1 MISKLFY
8 LITTADGV
16 INSKELEMGMRLIQN
31 EGLEEDR
38 FQEELKALE
47 GFPQN
52 EVYQECLQ
60 GLKKADGKK
69 QVHYLAWLALIAN
82 ADGVMEK
89 NEWQL
94 IYQLYHKE
102 LKLNL
107 QEIMDAQRDL
117 VDRIKQLK

>member
-1 MISKLFY
+1 MVSKLFY
-8 LITTADGV
+8 LITTADGI
-16 INSKELEMGMRLIQN
+16 INPKELEMGVRLVQN
-31 EGLEEDR
+31 EGLEEDK
-38 FQEELKALE
+38 FQEELNMLKN
-47 GFPQN
+47 FSQN

-60 GLKKADGKK
+60 DLKKADNKM

-82 ADGVMEK
+82 ADGFMEK

-107 QEIMDAQRDL
+107 QDIMHAQRDL
-117 VDRIKQLK
+117 VNKIKQGQ